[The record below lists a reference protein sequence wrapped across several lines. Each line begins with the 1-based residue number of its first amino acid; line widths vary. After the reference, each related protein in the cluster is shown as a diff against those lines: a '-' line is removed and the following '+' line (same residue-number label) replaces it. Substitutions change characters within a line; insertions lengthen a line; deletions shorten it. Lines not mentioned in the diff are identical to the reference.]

1 MDSQE
6 RDKTDLIY
14 TESDEQD
21 EQFDG
26 GIVSYYAFES
36 VQARN
41 ERTIRRMWITTIILI
56 ILLFASNA
64 LWLYEFTRYDIETYS
79 VDMDAGETGDA
90 LYNYIGEDGDIY
102 NGTNTD
108 KTKENDAQDGG
119 KHESEKDRSENSE
132 T

>member
-1 MDSQE
+1 M
-6 RDKTDLIY
+6 
-14 TESDEQD
+14 SDEKRDISNVQTEGD
-21 EQFDG
+21 K
-26 GIVSYYAFES
+26 ISYFVFES

-41 ERTIRRMWITTIILI
+41 ERTIKRLWISTIILV
-56 ILLFASNA
+56 ILLFVSNA
-64 LWLYEFTRYDIETYS
+64 LWLYEFTRYDYETYS

-102 NGTNTD
+102 NGTNTS
-108 KTKENDAQDGG
+108 KAKENDAQDGG

>member
-1 MDSQE
+1 MDSE
-6 RDKTDLIY
+6 KCDKTVINCA
-14 TESDEQD
+14 
-21 EQFDG
+21 
-26 GIVSYYAFES
+26 VSGEAAQGDKISYFIFES

-56 ILLFASNA
+56 ILLFVTNA
-64 LWLYEFTRYDIETYS
+64 IWLYEFTRYDYETYS

-108 KTKENDAQDGG
+108 KAKENDAQNGDNLAGSG
-119 KHESEKDRSENSE
+119 EKDRSESAE

>member
-1 MDSQE
+1 MDSE
-6 RDKTDLIY
+6 KCDKTDIIC
-14 TESDEQD
+14 TEDD

-64 LWLYEFTRYDIETYS
+64 LWLYEFTRYDYETYS

-108 KTKENDAQDGG
+108 KAEENDAQDGG